1 MDLFDLLAAASA
13 SQQQP
18 RRRRLTAD
26 SIQSMLTGM
35 GIAGT
40 DKTRDTR
47 PGHPVWL
54 TLEEMETL
62 PTVDAIIRAAV
73 HAVPEDALGQGWR
86 VDSGTRR
93 DVTAD
98 LDDQLLLVERLIEL
112 DSNARQYGGALAL
125 VVTDA
130 QDLAEPL
137 GEGPH
142 EVHAVH
148 VFTGREITPIGWEP
162 DLRSPGWALPSM
174 WSIHPLRQGLGIYKS
189 GLSRVHASH
198 VVYMPGLPRPRSQI
212 MPFLGL
218 DLSVPQAYWERA
230 RDLGLVMNSAAILAM
245 EHGMAVLNIQDGRTA
260 LAGSGADE
268 SGAGSELMDALSLWD
283 KGRSVL
289 KTSIVTGNNT
299 VSRLAAPLD
308 GYANVVRLQYEQ
320 LGAVERV
327 PISVMMQL
335 TPSGLASDDIPA
347 RRNYELFIARHRRT
361 RPQPALRRIYDIA
374 LGPDSERVVVW
385 PAVYPPTPS
394 EQATI
399 SVQLAQRDQIL
410 VGIGAVTP
418 DESRGRI
425 SAEAGEAEAIL
436 PVLLADAPEP
446 ADDLDQ
452 EEEPDAGLI
461 P

>member
-1 MDLFDLLAAASA
+1 
-13 SQQQP
+13 
-18 RRRRLTAD
+18 
-26 SIQSMLTGM
+26 MLTGM

-40 DKTRDTR
+40 DKTRDVR

-54 TLEEMETL
+54 TLEEMENL

-93 DVTAD
+93 DITAD
-98 LDDQLLLVERLIEL
+98 LDDGLLLVERTIEL
-112 DSNARQYGGALAL
+112 DSAARQYGGALAL

-130 QDLAEPL
+130 EDLAEPL

-174 WSIHPLRQGLGIYKS
+174 WSIHPLRQGLGIYRS

-245 EHGMAVLNIQDGRTA
+245 EHGMAVLHIQDGRTA

-268 SGAGSELMDALSLWD
+268 GSGTAGSELMDALALWD
-283 KGRSVL
+283 KSRSVL

-299 VSRLAAPLD
+299 VERLSAPID

-320 LGAVERV
+320 LGAIERI
-327 PISVMMQL
+327 PLTVMLGL
-335 TPSGLASDDIPA
+335 TPSGLGSDDVPA
-347 RRNYELFIARHRRT
+347 RRQYESFIARHRRH
-361 RPQPALRRIYDIA
+361 RCDPALRRVYNIA
-374 LGPDSERVVVW
+374 LGPDPKRVIVW
-385 PAVYPPTPS
+385 PSVYPPTPS

-436 PVLLADAPEP
+436 PVLLADGPEP